1 MNQELVKDVLENVD
15 LDFHVE
21 QGGVGKFSKL
31 CCSVFVTLFLFIIN
45 NI

>member
-1 MNQELVKDVLENVD
+1 MKQELVKDVLENVD

-21 QGGVGKFSKL
+21 QGGVGKL